1 MRKLFP
7 AILLMLAG
15 VLAGSQNASAS
26 DERRNL
32 TGEELRQ
39 LVSGHSVTGRH
50 DNGMPYSEWHA
61 PTGQVYGHNNR
72 EPNEHAC
79 WDIRDDAVCYY
90 YAGGAAR
97 GTFCWTFRKVS
108 ETGYRLRSQENGILA
123 TGIWQAGNPHGFT
136 DNGKP
141 WSCEPL
147 SSENKTP
154 IPSNRLRQAAR

>member
-1 MRKLFP
+1 MRRALATLLF
-7 AILLMLAG
+7 AG
-15 VLAGSQNASAS
+15 LFIGQSLAS

-32 TGEELRQ
+32 VDAELRAM
-39 LVSGHSVTGRH
+39 VSGHTVTGRH

-72 EPNEHAC
+72 EPNEQAC
-79 WDIRDDAVCYY
+79 WDIKDDAICYY

-97 GTFCWTFRKVS
+97 GTYCWTFRKVS
-108 ETGYRLRSQENGILA
+108 ETGYRLRSRESGIEA
-123 TGIWQAGNPHGFT
+123 SGIRQSGNPYDFS

-147 SSENKTP
+147 SSHMMTP
-154 IPSNRLRQAAR
+154 RPGNAPRHAAR